1 MKTILTI
8 LILAL
13 SLNAFSQKKHPKVT
27 SENVTKK
34 NFMDRKTHPNS
45 DIIEFT
51 FADGISCT
59 LVKKGDS
66 WFNYNIRGESK
77 EKKFDS
83 KEAGLQKK
91 WLDAVNTEAVGGT
104 IAGAA
109 VKSKHK
115 KAGPEGKVG
124 VDKFGKQYKVT
135 NGQKVY
141 TRDSYLP
148 SRTTN

>member
-8 LILAL
+8 LIFAL

-91 WLDAVNTEAVGGT
+91 WLDAVNTEAVGGA

-109 VKSKHK
+109 IKNNK
-115 KAGPEGKVG
+115 
-124 VDKFGKQYKVT
+124 T
-135 NGQKVY
+135 QKVY
-141 TRDSYLP
+141 DHQNTGLKKTPGGQSYQKVP
-148 SRTTN
+148 GR